1 MHISSMLRLLV
12 LSSVFFLA
20 MAFSCQDHNIPD
32 PPVTNCK
39 RVDGAQRAFDC
50 EFEFVKAEFYT
61 LNRTQPGPPT
71 KDIYATVTPGNPN
84 FDIKEPRWGAYIFNQ
99 RVDLYLG
106 VFPATVT
113 IRRIAPSATGSNQY
127 MLRNNIAGRSV
138 NDPDE
143 WFSDFSYGA
152 PIVDPEPV
160 TIDIPVGGS
169 YTYEISFV
177 MGGHYIERSN
187 YLEYVIPGPDL
198 YLLVESVETRK
209 KLKEA
214 PYSYTLY
221 RDLAE
226 AKLVLRPKIISA
238 ICVGM
243 FCYLP
248 PKLLLRHS

>member
-1 MHISSMLRLLV
+1 MHISSIIRLLA
-12 LSSVFFLA
+12 LSGVFFLA

-39 RVDGAQRAFDC
+39 RVDGTQRAFDC

-61 LNRTQPGPPT
+61 SDYTKPGPPT

-106 VFPATVT
+106 QFPATVT

-127 MLRNNIAGRSV
+127 ILRNNIATNSPT
-138 NDPDE
+138 DPSE
-143 WFSDFSYGA
+143 FFSDLSYGA
-152 PIVDPEPV
+152 PIVDPDPV
-160 TIDIPVGGS
+160 TINIPVGGT
-169 YTYEISFV
+169 YTYDINFIMAGS
-177 MGGHYIERSN
+177 YIERSN
-187 YLEYVIPGPDL
+187 YLEYVIPGNDL
-198 YLLVESVETRK
+198 YLLVQSMETAN
-209 KLKEA
+209 KLKQA
-214 PYSYTLY
+214 PYNYTLY

-226 AKLVLRPKIISA
+226 ARLILRPKIISA

-248 PKLLLRHS
+248 PQLLSRHS